1 LSYETAHATDQ
12 LPGSLKVD
20 RLRSRNGHPIRSNE
34 VKRLKSLLSII
45 ALLAAIA
52 LLLFFVAGPQW
63 IDRLS
68 NRIEGDP
75 GRAPSAATLALH
87 QQLIVGDLHAD
98 SALWGKDLMAR
109 NDWGQVD
116 LQRLIEGG
124 GRTTNVHHGDQI
136 STRAE
141 L

>member
-1 LSYETAHATDQ
+1 
-12 LPGSLKVD
+12 VD
-20 RLRSRNGHPIRSNE
+20 RLRPRKGHTIRGNE

-68 NRIEGDP
+68 NQVEGDP
-75 GRAPSAATLALH
+75 GRPPSAATLALH

-98 SALWGKDLMAR
+98 SALWGKDLMTR
-109 NDWGQVD
+109 NDW
-116 LQRLIEGG
+116 E
-124 GRTTNVHHGDQI
+124 T
-136 STRAE
+136 
-141 L
+141 